1 VTGTIERRHAAD
13 GVWGIAILSPCGLY
27 RYRLQRCW
35 DDDAPVLVFL
45 MLNPSTADEVA
56 TDATMRVCLRRAMGE
71 GFGMLRVLNLFAL
84 RATDP
89 AALRTADDP
98 VGPRNDAA
106 IRDGLADLRHPGDRI
121 VCAWGNA
128 GGLHGRGAQVERRL
142 REAGH
147 DLHHLGLTAG
157 GAPRHPLY
165 VPLRQTWQSWRAV

>member
-13 GVWGIAILSPCGLY
+13 GVQGLALFSPCGLC
-27 RYRLQRCW
+27 RYSLQRSW

-56 TDATMRVCLRRAMGE
+56 TDATLRVCLRRAMTG

-106 IRDGLADLRHPGDRI
+106 IRDGLTDLRHAGDRI
-121 VCAWGNA
+121 VCAWGN
-128 GGLHGRGAQVERRL
+128 HGSHQDRAAQVLQRL
-142 REAGH
+142 RAGRH
-147 DLHHLGLTAG
+147 ELHHLGLNKG

-165 VPLRQTWQSWRAV
+165 VALDQPLQPWRAM